1 MRRRII
7 MTQSYASLI
16 NELTLEEKAGLCSG
30 GTFWDLRG
38 VERLNIPSIALTDG
52 PHGLRKQ
59 RRDQSDHLGFM
70 DSEPAICFPPAV
82 GLASSWN
89 RDLLYQ
95 VGATL
100 GEECLSHEVNILL
113 GPGINIKRS
122 PLCGRNFEYFSEDPF
137 LTGQMAAEQ
146 VKGTQ
151 SKGVGTSLKHFAV
164 NNQETRRMTIDA
176 KVSERALREI
186 YLAAFEHIVKD
197 AQPTTI
203 MTSYNKVNGE
213 YVNESKKLLQE
224 TLRDEWGFEGVLV
237 SDWLAVDN
245 CVAGIKASHDIEMP
259 TTEDFSPN
267 KIVQAVKSGE
277 LAEEDLDKAVTR
289 ILSLIDK
296 TEIKEVAEMYD
307 QEAHHQ
313 FARQV
318 ASETMVL
325 LKNENQLLPL
335 KSSDKIAL
343 VGDLAKKPRFQGSGS
358 SHIIPTKVETVHDEL
373 IKLMSEDTIVYA
385 QGYDSQED
393 TTSDRA
399 LIEEAC
405 ELAKEVDKVVL
416 HLGLPARYE
425 AEGLDREHMCLPE
438 NQLELL
444 DELAACNPNIIVV
457 LSNGSAIDMKWKG
470 KAQSILEAYLGGQAA
485 GGAIADIL
493 TGVVNPSAKLAESF
507 PMDLTDT
514 SCHETFPGLRDT
526 TEYTDDIF
534 VGYRHYDKSGIETS
548 YPFGYGL
555 SYTTFDYSDLKVS
568 QSEMDATETLTVS
581 ATVTNTGERVGK
593 EIVQLYVLPKTTGIP
608 RPIKELKG
616 FEKIELE
623 PGESKEV
630 TFSVDESALK
640 YFDPI
645 ANQWYVEPGEYELA
659 IGRSSADLELM
670 TAITVTNSEVLPL
683 VVTRNTPVRDI
694 VADPKK
700 YEVARELLET
710 WYSLIVREPTD
721 DNDKVDTELGIAMYN
736 SMPLRGLINFSA
748 GKLIN
753 DEILDDLITRLNQVG

>member
-1 MRRRII
+1 MSQ
-7 MTQSYASLI
+7 TYQSLL
-16 NELTLEEKAGLCSG
+16 NELTLEEKASLCSG

-38 VERLNIPSIALTDG
+38 VDRLNIPSIALTDG

-89 RDLLYQ
+89 RQLVYQ
-95 VGATL
+95 VGEVL

-122 PLCGRNFEYFSEDPF
+122 PLCGRNFEYFSEDPY

-186 YLAAFEHIVKD
+186 YLSAFEYIVKE
-197 AQPTTI
+197 AKPTTI

-213 YVNESKKLLQE
+213 YVNESKRLLQE
-224 TLRDEWGFEGVLV
+224 ILRDEWGFEGVLV

-259 TTEDFSPN
+259 TTEEFSPN

-277 LAEEDLDKAVTR
+277 LSEEKLDQAVYR
-289 ILSLIDK
+289 ILALIDK
-296 TEIKEVAEMYD
+296 TEIKSVPEMYN

-313 FARQV
+313 FARKV

-325 LKNENQLLPL
+325 LKNQNKILPL
-335 KSSDKIAL
+335 KSTDKIL
-343 VGDLAKKPRFQGSGS
+343 LIGDLAKKPRYQGSGS
-358 SHIIPTKVETVHDEL
+358 SHIIPTKIETLYDEL
-373 IKLMSEDTIVYA
+373 VKLMPNDSVTYA
-385 QGYDSQED
+385 QGYDIQED
-393 TTSDRA
+393 SA
-399 LIEEAC
+399 SSSVLLKEAC
-405 ELAKEVDKVVL
+405 HLAQQVDKVVL

-425 AEGLDREHMCLPE
+425 AEGLDREHMYLPD
-438 NQLELL
+438 NQIELL
-444 DELAACNPNIIVV
+444 DAITSLNSNLVVV

-470 KAQSILEAYLGGQAA
+470 KADGILEAYLGGQAA

-493 TGVVNPSAKLAESF
+493 TGRVNPSAKLAESF
-507 PMDLTDT
+507 PMDLADT
-514 SCHETFPGLRDT
+514 SCYETFPGLRDT
-526 TEYTDDIF
+526 IDYTDDIF
-534 VGYRHYDKSGIETS
+534 VGYRHYDKSAIETS

-555 SYTTFDYSDLKVS
+555 SYTTFEYSNLQVGK
-568 QSEMDATETLTVS
+568 SEMNASESITMTV
-581 ATVTNTGERVGK
+581 TVTNTGDCSGK
-593 EIVQLYVLPKTTGIP
+593 EVVQFYVLPKSSSVP

-616 FEKIELE
+616 FEKIELN
-623 PGESKEV
+623 PGESKKV
-630 TFSVDESALK
+630 TFVVDKECLK
-640 YFDPI
+640 YFDSV
-645 ANQWYVEPGEYELA
+645 ANQWYVESGIYELA
-659 IGRSSADLELM
+659 VGRSSAELEL
-670 TAITVTNSEVLPL
+670 VSEMKVINTEPLPL
-683 VVTRNTPVRDI
+683 TVTRNTPVRDI

-700 YEVARELLET
+700 YEIARDLLEV
-710 WYSLIVREPTD
+710 WHGLIVREATEE
-721 DNDKVDTELGIAMYN
+721 NDKVDTELGVAMYN

-748 GKLIN
+748 GKLID
-753 DEILDDLITRLNQVG
+753 DEKLDDLIRRLNQES